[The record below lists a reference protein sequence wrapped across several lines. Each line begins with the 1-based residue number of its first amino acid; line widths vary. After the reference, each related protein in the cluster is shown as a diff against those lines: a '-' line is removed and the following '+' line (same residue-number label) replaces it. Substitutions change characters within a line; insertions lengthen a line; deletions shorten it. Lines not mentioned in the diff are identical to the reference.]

1 MKLIACESCDAE
13 FRIKHDLD
21 NRLYNIVHC
30 PFCGDVLNEDLKDEV
45 DDNYEE
51 DYDLS
56 LIHI

>member
-21 NRLYNIVHC
+21 NRLYNIVH
-30 PFCGDVLNEDLKDEV
+30 FCGDVLNEDLEDEV
-45 DDNYEE
+45 EDYEE
-51 DYDLS
+51 DDDLS